1 MQRMALPVV
10 LTAEGT
16 TFRLTHNSS
25 KHVLRIVILTSSS
38 LDCVLT
44 HFWLSVALNGKI
56 FALAAIYRASGSFGP
71 IALHCGQNK
80 LFSLL
85 TYTRPGD
92 PLDLCRVSGR
102 GDPHVYKTDRFQQNL
117 QVISR
122 IRGTDPLPTNNLP
135 KRQAST
141 GYQP

>member
-25 KHVLRIVILTSSS
+25 KHVLRKVTTCSS
-38 LDCVLT
+38 LNLVR
-44 HFWLSVALNGKI
+44 LSVALNGKI

-122 IRGTDPLPTNNLP
+122 KGESKSLPYARTNGEPYGLLS
-135 KRQAST
+135 AMF
-141 GYQP
+141 

>member
-16 TFRLTHNSS
+16 TFRLRHNSS
-25 KHVLRIVILTSSS
+25 KHVLRIVTTCSS
-38 LDCVLT
+38 LNLVR
-44 HFWLSVALNGKI
+44 LSVALNGKQI

-122 IRGTDPLPTNNLP
+122 IRCSDPLPTNNLP

>member
-1 MQRMALPVV
+1 MALPVV

-16 TFRLTHNSS
+16 TVRLTHNSS
-25 KHVLRIVILTSSS
+25 RHVLRKVTTCSS
-38 LDCVLT
+38 LNLVR
-44 HFWLSVALNGKI
+44 LSVALNGKHI

-102 GDPHVYKTDRFQQNL
+102 GDPHVYKKDRFQHNL

-122 IRGTDPLPTNNLP
+122 KGESKSLPYARTNGEPYGLLS
-135 KRQAST
+135 AMF
-141 GYQP
+141 

>member
-44 HFWLSVALNGKI
+44 HFWLSVALNGKS
-56 FALAAIYRASGSFGP
+56 LRLLPY
-71 IALHCGQNK
+71 IALQGPSAP
-80 LFSLL
+80 LRSIVVRTSSSL
-85 TYTRPGD
+85 Y
-92 PLDLCRVSGR
+92 
-102 GDPHVYKTDRFQQNL
+102 
-117 QVISR
+117 
-122 IRGTDPLPTNNLP
+122 LPTLD
-135 KRQAST
+135 QGIHWT
-141 GYQP
+141 CVG